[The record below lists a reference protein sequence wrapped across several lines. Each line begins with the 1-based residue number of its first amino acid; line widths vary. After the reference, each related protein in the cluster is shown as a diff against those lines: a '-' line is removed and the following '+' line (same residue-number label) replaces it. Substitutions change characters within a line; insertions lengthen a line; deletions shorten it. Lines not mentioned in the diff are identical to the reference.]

1 MDTCLFC
8 RMIRHEVPAH
18 IIEETDLV
26 FVILDIYP
34 VHTGHLLVIP
44 KEHAAVLPEASSQ
57 ALEACMRTV
66 QRYTA
71 LLPQA
76 IPCDGVNVLQNNG
89 PAAGQVIPH
98 VHFHVIPRFADDGL
112 RHWPSQAA
120 TERDLLQMADHL
132 RGAAH

>member
-1 MDTCLFC
+1 
-8 RMIRHEVPAH
+8 MIRHEVPAH
-18 IIEETDLV
+18 IIEETDQVL
-26 FVILDIYP
+26 VILDIYP

-44 KEHAAVLPEASSQ
+44 KDHAVMLPEASSR
-57 ALEACMRTV
+57 ALEACIRTV
-66 QRYTA
+66 QRYAA

-98 VHFHVIPRFADDGL
+98 VHFHVIPRFANDGL

-120 TERDLLQMADHL
+120 TDDDLRQMADRL
-132 RGAAH
+132 REAVS